1 MDASA
6 NKVVEALR
14 ASLRENERLRKQNQQ
29 LTDAAS
35 EPVAIVSMSC
45 RFPGGVSTP
54 EEFWRLVDDGT
65 DAFSDFPDDR
75 GWDLAA
81 LLPDSDDGSGASQ
94 GGFVEGADR
103 FDAGFFGISPREAL
117 AMDPQQRLLLEVSW
131 EAVERAGIAPASLR
145 GSRTG
150 VFVGCSNQE
159 YGSAL
164 RDIPENTEGHV
175 LTGTANSVVSG
186 RVSYTLGLEGP
197 AVTVDTACSSSLV
210 ALHLAVQALRSGE
223 CSLAL
228 AGGVAVMSTPGAF
241 VEFSRQGGMAS
252 DGRCKAFSENADGTG
267 WGEGAGLV
275 LLERLSDAR
284 RNGHTVLAVVA
295 GSAVNQDGA
304 SNGLTAPNGPS
315 QQRVIREALAGAG
328 LTPRDVDVVEAHGT
342 GTSLGDP
349 IEAQALLATYGQ
361 DREAEQPLWLG
372 SVKSNIGHTQA
383 AAGIAGLIKMVLAMR
398 HGVLPQT
405 LHVTQPSLQVD
416 WSAGAVK
423 LLTEK
428 RDWPQ
433 TGRPRRAAVSSF
445 GISGTNAHTVL
456 EEAPAVVEP
465 VVEVVPEV
473 PGVVV
478 PWVVSGR
485 GEGALREQAGRLVGL
500 VDAGGVDAV
509 GVGGSLVSSRSVFE
523 DRAVVLGSGLAELRA
538 GLAELARGGSSGL
551 VVRGSVVRGRT
562 AFLFAGQGSQR
573 LGMGRGLYEAFPVF
587 AEAFDAV
594 CGLVDAPLR
603 EVVFGEDADQLNSTA
618 FAQPALFAV
627 EVALFRLV
635 ESWGVRP
642 DFLVGHSIGE
652 LAAAHVAGVLSLV
665 DACRLVVARGR
676 LMQALPAGGAMV
688 ALQASEAEVL
698 PLLEGQVGIAAVNGP
713 NAVVVSGEEAA
724 VLVVAARIEALGRKA
739 TRLRVSHAFHS
750 PLMEPM
756 LQEFRKVAEGVTY
769 ERPRIAVVSNVTGRV
784 ATAEELTSPEYWVSH
799 VRQPVRFADGVQQLE
814 EAGVTRFL
822 ELGPDGTLTALAQ
835 ACVSNTDSVL
845 VPALRKDRP
854 EPTALLTAVAGVF
867 IHGTDVDWSALLPGA
882 RRVDLPTYAFQR
894 TRYWPHSTGASLGD
908 LGAVG
913 LAAAGHPLLG
923 AVLAL
928 ADSDALILTGRLSAQ
943 TQPWLADHVVSGAI
957 LLPGTAF
964 LELALHAGDQV
975 GYGHVEELTLE
986 APLVLPERGAV
997 QIQLI
1002 VSAPD
1007 ESGRRSVGIYSR
1019 PDGDLTGQPWSR
1031 HASGTLLVESAQPSA
1046 DLAPWPPLD
1055 AQPVPVEGSYD
1066 RLAAAGFDYGPVFRG
1081 LKAAWKHGDVLF
1093 AEVSLPEVAES
1104 EARRFGLHPALL
1116 DSVLHTLGLVSSAD
1130 STDAEG
1136 ADGNGQGS
1144 LPFSWSGI
1152 TLHATGASLLRARLT
1167 LHGAEGVA
1175 LELADDS
1182 GRPVATID
1190 SLILRPMSAEQAGAA
1205 RSAQSDTLFGVDWVP
1220 VVAGS
1225 ATEQADVDPLVLTSS
1240 GELLALAESGDEVP
1254 ADVLLRVAGVN
1265 GGLADAAHAVT
1276 AGALGAVQEWLARE
1290 RFEGSR
1296 LVVVTEGAVTTDQ
1309 QMPDP
1314 ALAAVWGLV
1323 RAARVENPGRFAL
1336 VDVDGSAESW
1346 AAVAGALA
1354 SGEPELAVR
1363 AGTAFVPRLSRVAA
1377 RTAVLPLPDGPGA
1390 WRLDIVEQGTLE
1402 GLGLVACPDS
1412 AEELA
1417 AGHVRVSVRAAGVNF
1432 RDVLN
1437 ALGMYPGG
1445 AKDFGLEGAGVVTE
1459 VGPGVVGLA
1468 VGDRVMGM
1476 FPGAYGPVAVADA
1489 RMMVRIPAGWSFAQA
1504 ASVPLVFLTAYYALV
1519 DLGDVQPGERVLVHA
1534 AAGGVGMAAVQLA
1547 RHLGAEVFGTASAG
1561 KWGALRGLGLDDA
1574 HIASSRDLGFEGAFG
1589 AVTDDAGV
1597 DVVLDSLAGE
1607 FVDASLR
1614 LLPRG
1619 GRFLEMGKT
1628 DVRDADV
1635 VAQEHPGVAYRA
1647 FDLLEAGPERTG
1659 EMLAALV
1666 DLFESGVIVPSPVA
1680 VWDVRRAPEAFR
1692 YLSQAR
1698 NIGKVVLSVPSVL
1711 DVHGTVLVTGGTG
1724 GLGALVARH
1733 LVVERGVRHLVLASR
1748 RGSAAPGAGELVS
1761 ELGAL
1766 GAEVSVVACDA
1777 ADREALAELLAG
1789 VSVEHP
1795 LTGVVHTA
1803 GVLDDGVVSSLTPER
1818 LAVVLRPKVD
1828 AAVNLHEL
1836 TRGLDLSVFALFS
1849 SVAGTF
1855 GGAGQ
1860 GNYSAANAFLDGLAR
1875 VRHSLGLAAT
1885 SLAWGPWA
1893 QGAGMTGELSATDL
1907 RRMARGGLLPLSVE
1921 QGLAAFDAACRGSV
1935 PVVVPIALAHATLRD
1950 PQAVA
1955 GLPAMLRG
1963 LATTS
1968 ARRTVSS
1975 SASTAADSFK
1985 DRLGALSI
1993 ADREQA
1999 IVALIRTQTALVL
2012 GHAGPEAVD
2021 PNRDFR
2027 GLGVDSL
2034 TAVELRNRLNTATGL
2049 RLPVTLVFDYP
2060 SPLALARFV
2069 RGELL
2074 GDEAAAGPVAIA
2086 VGAGSSTAD
2095 EPIAIVGMGCRLP
2108 GQITTPEHLWELVST
2123 GGDAIV
2129 PFPTDRG
2136 WDLESLYDPDS
2147 LRGGT
2152 SYVGEGGFVSSI
2164 DGFDPGFFGI
2174 SPREALAMDPQ
2185 QRMLLEVSWET
2196 VERAGVDP
2204 RSLRGSRSGLFVGCG
2219 YQGYGS
2225 ALTDVPEDIRGLLLT
2240 GSAGSVVS
2248 GRVAYALGLEG
2259 PAVTLD
2265 TACSSSLVALHLAA
2279 RSLRSGECDLA
2290 LAGGATL
2297 MSTPEMFV
2305 EFSRQGGLAADGRCK
2320 AFGEGA
2326 DGTAWSEGVGM
2337 LLLERLS
2344 DAQRNGHPVL
2354 AVVRGTAVNQDGA
2367 SNGLTAPNGPSQ
2379 QRVIREALAD
2389 AGLTAQDVD
2398 AVEAHGTG
2406 TALGDPIEAQ
2416 ALLATY
2422 GQDREPERPLWLGS
2436 VKSNIGHTQSAAGA
2450 AGLMKMVLAMQHG
2463 VLPRTLHVTEPSS
2476 HVDWSAGDVRLLTEP
2491 REWREAADRPRR
2503 AAVSAFGI
2511 SGTNAHV
2518 VIEQAPAVATVATE
2532 AGSAMTGPVPWV
2544 VSGRSAEALQAQAAS
2559 LLAHLDG
2566 GSELSPG
2573 DVGYS
2578 LATTRSTFEHRAVV
2592 LGADRESLVE
2602 GLRSVSRSETTGANA
2617 TVGAVGSG
2625 GATAFLFAGQGSQRL
2640 GMGRE
2645 LCEAFPVFAEA
2656 FDAVCGLVDAPL
2668 REVVFGDDAELL
2680 NTTEYAQPALFA
2692 VEVALFRLVESWG
2705 VKPDF
2710 LVGHSIGE
2718 LAAAH
2723 VAGVLSLEDACRLV
2737 VARGRLMQALPAGGA
2752 MVALQASEAEVLP
2765 LLRDQVGVAAVN
2777 GPNAIVVSGAEVAVE
2792 EVAEHFRGLGRK
2804 ATRLRVSHAFHS
2816 PLMEPMLAEFR
2827 RVAESME
2834 YGTAR
2839 VAIVSNVT
2847 GELATSEEL
2856 ASAEYW
2862 VSHVRQAVRFADGI
2876 RLLEARG
2883 VTRFLELGPDGTLTA
2898 MAQPCLG
2905 TEDKLLVPTLRKD
2918 RPEAMSLLGALARVW
2933 AHGVDVDWAQ
2943 AFSGSN
2949 AVQVELP
2956 TYAFQHQSFW
2966 LGAESGGVAEKAAGP
2981 QETVDARFWEA
2992 VEREDIESLTETLG
3006 FEGDALGTLVPVLSS
3021 WRRKQQEQS
3030 ALDSLQYKVSWE
3042 PVSDSG
3048 AATPASGTWLLVLPV
3063 GLAADDVVVGAVR
3076 DALAGVGSLVL
3087 LEAASELDR
3096 AVLAER
3102 VRAVVGEEPVVGV
3115 VSLLAVAGGSWD
3127 VGLGSTLVL
3136 VQALGDAG
3144 VGGRL
3149 WVVTRGGVSVGGWD
3163 GVVDPVQAS
3172 VWGLGRVAA
3181 LEVPERWGGLVD
3193 LPEVVDRRVVGRLA
3207 GVLAGSGEDQV
3218 AVRGSGVFGRRLVRA
3233 VSDSGSGV
3241 VWRAGGTVLVTG
3253 GMGALGVRVAR
3264 WLAGC
3269 GVGRLVLT
3277 SRRGLA
3283 APGAVEL
3290 VEELAVLGVEVVVE
3304 ACDVADRGAVEAL
3317 LGRYAVDGVVHAA
3330 GVVDD
3335 GVIDGLTVERFASM
3349 RAKVLGAV
3357 YLDELT
3363 RGRELDAFVVFS
3375 SFAGAVGAP
3384 GQGNYAAANAFLDG
3398 LVERRRAGGLV
3409 GTAVA
3414 WGPWA
3419 EGGMASSEQVSR
3431 RLRRGGVLPLSPE
3444 VALASLERVLGSGE
3458 AVAVVADM
3466 AWAEFAPAFTG
3477 VRASA
3482 LFGGVPEA
3490 RVALSRVSTG
3500 ESGLRGRLMGL
3511 SGVEQERVLLEVVRG
3526 QAAGVLGYAG
3536 VSGVPAERAFREL
3549 GVDSLTAMELRNGLG
3564 VVCGVVLPATVVF
3577 DYPTPLALAR
3587 FLRGVLLGAG
3597 VEVAVR
3603 AVSVVEDDPVVIVG
3617 MGCRFPGGVAG
3628 PEDFW
3633 RLLSGGEDAIDV
3645 FPADRG
3651 WDIDGLYDPESSGPG
3666 TTYVNV
3672 GGFLE
3677 GADGFD
3683 PGFFGMSPREAVAT
3697 DPQQRLLLETSWEA
3711 LERAGVDP
3719 LSLRGSRTGV
3729 FAGTNGQ
3736 DYAGLLA
3743 ASPDDFGGHIGIG
3756 NAASV
3761 LSGRVSY
3768 AFGMEGPAVTVDTA
3782 CSSSLVALHLAAQS
3796 LRAGECDLALAG
3808 GVTVMST
3815 PGAFVEF
3822 SRQRGLASDG
3832 RCKAFSDAADG
3843 TGWAEGVGVLVV
3855 ERLSDARRNG
3865 HPVLAVVAG
3874 SAVNQDGASNG
3885 LTAPNGPSQQRVI
3898 REALAGAGL
3907 TAQDV
3912 DAVEAHGTGT
3922 SLGDPIEAQALLA
3935 TYGQDRGSGRPLW
3948 LGSVKSNIGH
3958 TQAAAGVAGVIKM
3971 VLAMRHGVLPQTL
3984 HVSEPSSHVDW
3995 SSGEV
4000 RLLLEN
4006 TDWAVEE
4013 DRPRRAGVSAFG
4025 VSGTNAHVILQ
4036 QPVQDVSLPVEV
4048 ATGGAVPWVVSAR
4061 SRDGLTAQAGRLLA
4075 LVAEQ
4080 GELDPRDVGRSL
4092 VTTRSVFEHRAV
4104 VVGGDRAELLSGLE
4118 ALAAGKFSPSVATG
4132 AAGFEGRT
4140 AFLFAGQ
4147 GSQRLHMGR
4156 ELYDAFGVF
4165 ADAFDAVCAR
4175 VDGELERPLREVIFG
4190 DDAELLNTT
4199 AFAQP
4204 ALFAVEVALFRLVES
4219 WGVRP
4224 DFLVGH
4230 SVGELA
4236 AAHVAGVLSLED
4248 ACRLVVARG
4257 RLMQALPA
4265 GGAMV
4270 ALQASEAEVLP
4281 LLGDGVG
4288 IAAVNGPNAVVV
4300 SGVEA
4305 AVEEIAE
4312 HVRGLDRKTTRL
4324 RVSHAFHSPL
4334 MEPMLAEFRRV
4345 AQSVEYEA
4353 PRLAVV
4359 SNVTGGLASAEELA
4373 SPEYWVSHVRE
4384 AVRFADGVEELV
4396 EQGVTRFLELGPD
4409 GTLTAMAQACV
4420 PDSDVVLVPGCR
4432 KDRPEVVAL
4441 LSAVGGLFAH
4451 GVEVDWS
4458 ALFAGRGARRVDL
4471 PTYAFQHGRYW
4482 PTPAVPTNQADA
4494 ETSAVDA
4501 RFWEAVE
4508 REDLESLAADMEI
4521 DRTAPWSDALPALAT
4536 WRRRQREQS
4545 ALDQWRYQVTWNRLD
4560 DAAAEALTGRWLVV
4574 VPTEASAGA
4583 AEAEEVLRGLQSMGS
4598 KVEAFPCELGVDR
4611 VVLAE
4616 RLRGVVGGEPVVGVV
4631 SLLAVVGGEWDV
4643 VPGGLGSTLVLVQA
4657 LGDAGVG
4664 GGLWVVTRGGVSV
4677 GGWDGVVDPVQS
4689 AVWGL
4694 GRVAALEVP
4703 ERWGGLVDLPC
4714 VVDRRVLGRLAGVL
4728 AGGSGE
4734 DQVAVR
4740 GSGVFGRRLVRA
4752 VSAAGSGVVW
4762 RAGGTV
4768 LVTGGTGVLGVR
4780 VARWLAGSGVGRL
4793 VLTSRRGLAAPGAV
4807 ELVAE
4812 LAGLGVEVV
4821 VEACDVADRGAVE
4834 ALLGRYAV
4842 DGVVH
4847 AAGVV
4852 DAVALGEMGVGH
4864 VAEVLRAKVL
4874 GAVNLDAVLGDR
4886 ELDGFVVF
4894 SSIAGVWGSGGQ
4906 GAYAAANAFVDG
4918 LVERRRA
4925 RGVVGTSVAW
4935 GPWAGGGMASAEGA
4949 EEHLRRRGLPALRPE
4964 LAVAAL
4970 QRVLECGDAVV
4981 VVAEVDWARFAPAFT
4996 SGRPSPLL
5004 ADLPEAQN
5012 ALKAIAA
5019 ATPTEAGESA
5029 LHQSLAG
5036 LPSSDREQQLV
5047 TLVRSLAAAV
5057 LGHAGTEAIEEGKA
5071 FRDLGFDSLT
5081 VVELRN
5087 RLNAETGL
5095 RLPTTLVFDYPTPR
5109 HLARHIND
5117 ELFTED
5123 TGSDTAVLADL
5134 ERIASAIPRL
5144 SPDNDARAL
5153 VKARLQSILSELGN
5167 AAESD
5172 PKAAVSQ
5179 QLDTASDDEIFDF
5192 INKELGRS

>member
-54 EEFWRLVDDGT
+54 EEFWRLVDEGT

-81 LLPDSDDGSGASQ
+81 LLPDGDGGGASQ

-117 AMDPQQRLLLEVSW
+117 AMDPQQRMLLEVSW

-186 RVSYTLGLEGP
+186 RVAYTLGLEGP

-223 CSLAL
+223 CSMAL
-228 AGGVAVMSTPGAF
+228 AGGVAVMSTAGAF

-361 DREAEQPLWLG
+361 DREADRPLWLG

-405 LHVTQPSLQVD
+405 LHVTQPSKQVD

-456 EEAPAVVEP
+456 EEAPAAVVEA
-465 VVEVVPEV
+465 VEAVEV
-473 PGVVV
+473 PGVV

-485 GEGALREQAGRLVGL
+485 GEGALREQARRLGEL
-500 VDAGGVDAV
+500 VDAGGVSLVD
-509 GVGGSLVSSRSVFE
+509 VGGSLVSSRSVFE
-523 DRAVVLGSGLAELRA
+523 HRAVVLGAGLAELRA
-538 GLAELARGGSSGL
+538 GLVELAEGGSSAS

-573 LGMGRGLYEAFPVF
+573 LGMGRELCEVFPVF
-587 AEAFDAV
+587 AAAFDAV
-594 CGLVDAPLR
+594 CELVDLPLR
-603 EVVFGEDADQLNSTA
+603 EVVFGEDADLLNTTEY
-618 FAQPALFAV
+618 AQPALFAV

-635 ESWGVRP
+635 ESWGIRP

-652 LAAAHVAGVLSLV
+652 LAAAHVADVLSLA

-688 ALQASEAEVL
+688 ALQASEEEVL
-698 PLLEGQVGIAAVNGP
+698 PLLGDRVGIAAVNGP
-713 NAVVVSGEEAA
+713 NAVVVSGVEAA
-724 VLVVAARIEALGRKA
+724 VDEVARYFRGLGRKA

-750 PLMEPM
+750 LLMEPM
-756 LQEFRKVAEGVTY
+756 LAEFREVAESISF

-799 VRQPVRFADGVQQLE
+799 VREPVRFADGVGALE
-814 EAGVTRFL
+814 QVGAVRFL

-835 ACVSNTDSVL
+835 ACIANADSVV
-845 VPALRKDRP
+845 VPGLRKDRP
-854 EPTALLTAVAGVF
+854 EPTALLTAVAGLF
-867 IHGTDVDWSALLPGA
+867 THGTDVDWTALLPGA
-882 RRVDLPTYAFQR
+882 GRVDLPTYPFQR
-894 TRYWPHSTGASLGD
+894 TRYWPQSTGASLGD

-913 LAAAGHPLLG
+913 LAPAGHPLLG
-923 AVLAL
+923 AVLAH
-928 ADSDALILTGRLSAQ
+928 ADSDALILTGRLSVQ

-1007 ESGRRSVGIYSR
+1007 ESGRRSLGVYSR

-1031 HASGTLLVESAQPSA
+1031 HASGTLLVESAQQSA
-1046 DLAPWPPLD
+1046 GLALWPPLD

-1066 RLAAAGFDYGPVFRG
+1066 RLAAAGFDYGPMFRG
-1081 LKAAWKHGDVLF
+1081 LKAAWQHGDVLF
-1093 AEVSLPEVAES
+1093 AEVRLPEVAET

-1116 DSVLHTLGLVSSAD
+1116 DSALHTLGLVSSAG
-1130 STDAEG
+1130 STDADS
-1136 ADGNGQGS
+1136 ADGDGRGR

-1190 SLILRPMSAEQAGAA
+1190 SLLLRPMSAEQAGAA
-1205 RSAQSDTLFGVDWVP
+1205 RSAQSDTLFGVEWVP
-1220 VVAGS
+1220 VAGSS
-1225 ATEQADVDPLVLTSS
+1225 ATEQADVGPLVLTSS
-1240 GELLALAESGDEVP
+1240 AELLALAESGDEVS

-1265 GGLADAAHAVT
+1265 DGLADAAHAVT
-1276 AGALGAVQEWLARE
+1276 GSVLGAVQEWLAQE

-1309 QMPDP
+1309 QLPDP
-1314 ALAAVWGLV
+1314 VLAAVWGLV

-1363 AGTAFVPRLSRVAA
+1363 AGAVFVPRLSRVGA
-1377 RTAVLPLPDGPGA
+1377 RTGVLPLPEGAGA

-1402 GLGLVACPDS
+1402 GLGLVACPE
-1412 AEELA
+1412 AVEELA
-1417 AGHVRVSVRAAGVNF
+1417 AGHIRVSVRAAGVNF

-1476 FPGAYGPVAVADA
+1476 FPGAYGPAAVADA

-1519 DLGDVQPGERVLVHA
+1519 DLGDVRPGERVLVHA

-1547 RHLGAEVFGTASAG
+1547 RHLGAEVFGTASEG
-1561 KWGALRGLGLDDA
+1561 KWEALRGLGLDDA
-1574 HIASSRDLGFEGAFG
+1574 HIASSRDLDFEGAFG
-1589 AVTDDAGV
+1589 AATDGGGA

-1666 DLFESGVIVPSPVA
+1666 ELFESGVIVPSPVA
-1680 VWDVRRAPEAFR
+1680 VWDVRQAPEAFR

-1711 DVHGTVLVTGGTG
+1711 DVDGTVLVTGGTG

-1733 LVVERGVRHLVLASR
+1733 LVVEWGVRHLVLASR
-1748 RGSAAPGAGELVS
+1748 RGLAAPGAGELAS
-1761 ELGAL
+1761 ELAAL

-1777 ADREALAELLAG
+1777 ADRDALAGLLAG

-1836 TRGLDLSVFALFS
+1836 TRDLDLSVFALFS

-1875 VRHSLGLAAT
+1875 VRHGLGLAAT

-1893 QGAGMTGELSATDL
+1893 QGAGMTRELGATDL
-1907 RRMARGGLLPLSVE
+1907 RRMARGGMLPLTPE
-1921 QGLAAFDAACRGSV
+1921 QGLAAFEAACRGSE

-1955 GLPAMLRG
+1955 GVPAMLRG

-1968 ARRTVSS
+1968 TRRMASS
-1975 SASTAADSFK
+1975 SASTAAGSFK
-1985 DRLGALSI
+1985 DRLSVLPP
-1993 ADREQA
+1993 ADREPA
-1999 IVALIRTQTALVL
+1999 IVGLIRTQTALVL

-2074 GDEAAAGPVAIA
+2074 GDEAAAGSVTVAGA
-2086 VGAGSSTAD
+2086 VSSTAD

-2136 WDLESLYDPDS
+2136 WDLESLYDPDA

-2476 HVDWSAGDVRLLTEP
+2476 HVDWSAGEVRLLTEP
-2491 REWREAADRPRR
+2491 REWPEAAERPRR

-2518 VIEQAPAVATVATE
+2518 VIEQAPAVVAVVSGGGP
-2532 AGSAMTGPVPWV
+2532 AVTGPVPWV

-2559 LLAHLDG
+2559 LVAHLG
-2566 GSELSPG
+2566 RREELSPG

-2602 GLRSVSRSETTGANA
+2602 GLRSVSRGGTTGANA

-2645 LCEAFPVFAEA
+2645 LCEAFPVFEAA

-2680 NTTEYAQPALFA
+2680 NSTEFAQPALFA

-2705 VKPDF
+2705 VRPDF
-2710 LVGHSIGE
+2710 LVGHSVGE

-2737 VARGRLMQALPAGGA
+2737 VARGRLMQTLPAGGA
-2752 MVALQASEAEVLP
+2752 MVALQASEAEVLR
-2765 LLRDQVGVAAVN
+2765 LLDGQVGVAAVN
-2777 GPNAIVVSGAEVAVE
+2777 GPNAVVVSGVEAAVE
-2792 EVAEHFRGLGRK
+2792 GLAEHFRGLGRR

-2827 RVAESME
+2827 RVAESVE

-2847 GELATSEEL
+2847 GELATAGEL

-2876 RLLEARG
+2876 RVLEDRG

-2898 MAQPCLG
+2898 TAQLCLS

-2918 RPEAMSLLGALARVW
+2918 RPEAMNLLGALARVW

-2943 AFSGSN
+2943 AFSGTN
-2949 AVQVELP
+2949 AIQVELP

-2981 QETVDARFWEA
+2981 LETVDARFWEA

-3042 PVSDSG
+3042 PVTESG
-3048 AATPASGTWLLVLPV
+3048 AVTPTGGTWLLVLPV
-3063 GLAADDVVVGAVR
+3063 GLAADDDIVGAVR
-3076 DALAGVGSLVL
+3076 DGLAGVGPVVL

-3096 AVLAER
+3096 VVLAER
-3102 VRAVVGEEPVVGV
+3102 LRALVVGGEPVVGV
-3115 VSLLAVAGGSWD
+3115 VSLLAVAGDSWD
-3127 VGLGSTLVL
+3127 VGLSSTLVL

-3149 WVVTRGGVSVGGWD
+3149 WVVTCGGVSVGGWD

-3193 LPEVVDRRVVGRLA
+3193 VPGVVDRRVVGRLA

-3218 AVRGSGVFGRRLVRA
+3218 AVRRSGVFGRRLVR
-3233 VSDSGSGV
+3233 VSGSGGGSGV

-3253 GMGALGVRVAR
+3253 GTGALGVRVAR
-3264 WLAGC
+3264 WLAGA

-3277 SRRGLA
+3277 SRRGMA

-3290 VEELAVLGVEVVVE
+3290 VAKLAGLGVEAVVE
-3304 ACDVADRGAVEAL
+3304 ACDVADRSAVEAL
-3317 LGRYAVDGVVHAA
+3317 LERYPVDGVVHAA

-3363 RGRELDAFVVFS
+3363 RDRELDGFVVFS
-3375 SFAGAVGAP
+3375 SFAGVVGAP
-3384 GQGNYAAANAFLDG
+3384 GQGTYAAANAFLDG
-3398 LVERRRAGGLV
+3398 LVERRRAHGLV

-3419 EGGMASSEQVSR
+3419 EGGMAGTEQVSS

-3444 VALASLERVLGSGE
+3444 VALAALERVLGSGE
-3458 AVAVVADM
+3458 AVAVVADV

-3490 RVALSRVSTG
+3490 RAALSRVSTG
-3500 ESGLRGRLMGL
+3500 ESGLRERLVGL
-3511 SGVEQERVLLEVVRG
+3511 SGVEQERVLLELVRG
-3526 QAAGVLGYAG
+3526 RAAGVLGYAG

-3587 FLRGVLLGAG
+3587 FLRGELLGVG

-3603 AVSVVEDDPVVIVG
+3603 AVSVVDDDPVVIVG
-3617 MGCRFPGGVAG
+3617 MGCRFPGGVVG

-3651 WDIDGLYDPESSGPG
+3651 WDIDGLYDPDSPGPG

-3672 GGFLE
+3672 GGFLA
-3677 GADGFD
+3677 GADRFD

-3768 AFGMEGPAVTVDTA
+3768 AFGLEGPAVTVDTA

-3898 REALAGAGL
+3898 REALAAAGL
-3907 TAQDV
+3907 SGADV
-3912 DAVEAHGTGT
+3912 DVVEAHGTGT

-3935 TYGQDRGSGRPLW
+3935 TYGQGRGSERPLW

-3971 VLAMRHGVLPQTL
+3971 VLAMRHGVLPRTL
-3984 HVSEPSSHVDW
+3984 HVTEPSSHVDW
-3995 SSGEV
+3995 SAGEV
-4000 RLLLEN
+4000 RLLLES
-4006 TDWAVEE
+4006 TDWVVDE

-4036 QPVQDVSLPVEV
+4036 QPAQDVSLSVE
-4048 ATGGAVPWVVSAR
+4048 AAAGGVVPWVVSAR
-4061 SRDGLTAQAGRLLA
+4061 SRDGLSAQAGRLLA
-4075 LVAEQ
+4075 LLAERDD
-4080 GELDPRDVGRSL
+4080 LDPPDVGRSL
-4092 VTTRSVFEHRAV
+4092 VTTRSAFEHRAV

-4118 ALAAGKFSPSVATG
+4118 ALAAGRFSPSVATG

-4147 GSQRLHMGR
+4147 GSQRLGMGR
-4156 ELYDAFGVF
+4156 ELYEAFDVF
-4165 ADAFDAVCAR
+4165 ADAFDAICAR
-4175 VDGELERPLREVIFG
+4175 VDGELERPLREVMFG
-4190 DDAELLNTT
+4190 DDAELLNSTV
-4199 AFAQP
+4199 FAQP

-4230 SVGELA
+4230 SIGELA
-4236 AAHVAGVLSLED
+4236 AAHVAGVMSLED
-4248 ACRLVVARG
+4248 ACRLVTARG
-4257 RLMQALPA
+4257 RLMQALPV
-4265 GGAMV
+4265 GGVMV

-4281 LLGDGVG
+4281 LLEGEVGV
-4288 IAAVNGPNAVVV
+4288 AAVNGPNAVVV

-4305 AVEEIAE
+4305 AVEGLAE
-4312 HVRGLDRKTTRL
+4312 HFRGLGRKTTRL

-4345 AQSVEYEA
+4345 AESVGYGQ
-4353 PRLAVV
+4353 PQLAIA
-4359 SNVTGGLASAEELA
+4359 SNVTGGLASAEELTSA
-4373 SPEYWVSHVRE
+4373 EYWVSHVRE
-4384 AVRFADGVEELV
+4384 AVRFADGVQQLV

-4409 GTLTAMAQACV
+4409 GTLTAMAQACLANAEA
-4420 PDSDVVLVPGCR
+4420 VVVPGLR
-4432 KDRPEVVAL
+4432 RDRPEVAVL

-4458 ALFAGRGARRVDL
+4458 ALFAGTGARRVDL

-4482 PTPAVPTNQADA
+4482 PTPAAPSEQATA
-4494 ETSAVDA
+4494 GVSVVDA

-4560 DAAAEALTGRWLVV
+4560 DASTEALTGRWLVV
-4574 VPTEASAGA
+4574 VPTDASAGA
-4583 AEAEEVLRGLQSMGS
+4583 AEADEVLRGLQSMGS
-4598 KVEAFPCELGVDR
+4598 KVEAFPCGLGVDR

-4616 RLRGVVGGEPVVGVV
+4616 RLRALVVGGEPVVGVV
-4631 SLLAVVGGEWDV
+4631 SLLAVAGGGWDV
-4643 VPGGLGSTLVLVQA
+4643 VPVGLSSTLVLVQA

-4664 GGLWVVTRGGVSV
+4664 GRLWVVTCGGVSV
-4677 GGWDGVVDPVQS
+4677 GGWDGVVDPVQAS
-4689 AVWGL
+4689 VWGL

-4703 ERWGGLVDLPC
+4703 ERWGGLVDVSG
-4714 VVDRRVLGRLAGVL
+4714 VVDRRVVGRLAGVL

-4740 GSGVFGRRLVRA
+4740 GSGVFGRRLARVVGA
-4752 VSAAGSGVVW
+4752 GGSGVVW
-4762 RAGGTV
+4762 RVGGTV
-4768 LVTGGTGVLGVR
+4768 LVTGGTGALGVR
-4780 VARWLAGSGVGRL
+4780 VARWLAGAGVGRL
-4793 VLTSRRGLAAPGAV
+4793 VLTSRRGLGAPGAV

-4812 LAGLGVEVV
+4812 LAGLGVEAV

-4834 ALLGRYAV
+4834 ALLERYPV

-4852 DAVALGEMGVGH
+4852 EDGVIDGLT
-4864 VAEVLRAKVL
+4864 AERFASVLRAKVL
-4874 GAVNLDAVLGDR
+4874 GAVYLDELTRGR

-4906 GAYAAANAFVDG
+4906 GAYAAANAFLDG

-4925 RGVVGTSVAW
+4925 GGLVGTSVAW

-4970 QRVLECGDAVV
+4970 QRVLECGDGAVV
-4981 VVAEVDWARFAPAFT
+4981 VAQVDWARFAPAFT

-5004 ADLPEAQN
+5004 ADLPEAQD
-5012 ALKAIAA
+5012 ALKGIAA
-5019 ATPTEAGESA
+5019 AAPVDAGESV
-5029 LHQSLAG
+5029 LYQSLAG
-5036 LPSSDREQQLV
+5036 LPSADREQQLV
-5047 TLVRSLAAAV
+5047 TLVRGLAAAV
-5057 LGHAGTEAIEEGKA
+5057 LGHADTEAIEEGKA

-5087 RLNAETGL
+5087 RLSAETGL